1 MPLSKVL
8 NIIPLAEHL
17 EMIKVLYVTDENFK
31 TLWDDYHTSKVNLK
45 RSRERS
51 LEEMRSELEYQQLA
65 DDLEAEI
72 LAYLNNR
79 SL

>member
-1 MPLSKVL
+1 MPLSKVY
-8 NIIPLAEHL
+8 NVIPLAEHL
-17 EMIKVLYVTDENFK
+17 DTIKVLYVTDENFR
-31 TLWDDYHTSKVNLK
+31 TLWDDYHTSKINLK
-45 RSRERS
+45 KSRERS

-72 LAYLNNR
+72 ITYLNNK

>member
-1 MPLSKVL
+1 MPLSKVF

-17 EMIKVLYVTDENFK
+17 DTIKILYMTDRNFK
-31 TLWDDYHTSKVNLK
+31 TLWDDYYISKVNLK
-45 RSRERS
+45 KSRERS
-51 LEEMRSELEYQQLA
+51 LEEMRNELEYQQLA

-72 LAYLNNR
+72 ITYLNNR

>member
-1 MPLSKVL
+1 MPLSKVF

-17 EMIKVLYVTDENFK
+17 DTIKILYMTDRNFK
-31 TLWDDYHTSKVNLK
+31 TLWDDYYISKVNLK
-45 RSRERS
+45 KSRERS
-51 LEEMRSELEYQQLA
+51 LEEMRNELEYQQLA

-72 LAYLNNR
+72 ITYLNKR